1 MSKIKNY
8 KYYSKIIDKIQNTR
22 SKNNKNWMDLMR
34 LSFKENPEETIKIV
48 KGIFK
53 EDAKISKL
61 IKNLTKK
68 LIKDW
73 I

>member
-34 LSFKENPEETIKIV
+34 LSFKENPTETIKIV
-48 KGIFK
+48 KGIFR
-53 EDAKISKL
+53 EDSKISKL
-61 IKNLTKK
+61 IKNLTKS
-68 LIKDW
+68 
-73 I
+73 

>member
-34 LSFKENPEETIKIV
+34 LSFKENPTETIKIV
-48 KGIFK
+48 KGIFR
-53 EDAKISKL
+53 EDTKISKL
-61 IKNLTKK
+61 IKNLTKS
-68 LIKDW
+68 
-73 I
+73 

>member
-34 LSFKENPEETIKIV
+34 LSFKENPKKTITIV

-61 IKNLTKK
+61 IKHLTKS
-68 LIKDW
+68 
-73 I
+73 

>member
-34 LSFKENPEETIKIV
+34 LSFKENPKETIKIV

-53 EDAKISKL
+53 EDTKISKL
-61 IKNLTKK
+61 IKHLTKS
-68 LIKDW
+68 
-73 I
+73 

>member
-34 LSFKENPEETIKIV
+34 LSFKENPTETIK
-48 KGIFK
+48 
-53 EDAKISKL
+53 
-61 IKNLTKK
+61 NC
-68 LIKDW
+68 
-73 I
+73 